1 MLKIYRCSAF
11 ATIPTFATKESACF
25 DIYACL
31 RHAGE
36 IKIYSTQERIQFLN
50 EEIESITL
58 QPGERVA
65 VPTKLIF
72 DIPTGYSIR
81 LHPRSGLALK
91 QGIGF
96 TNSEGIIDSDYV
108 DEVKAIISNFGSL
121 PYTIKH
127 GDRICQGELVKS
139 LDYTIEERY
148 NIPAIKTDRVGGFG
162 STGE

>member
-36 IKIYSTQERIQFLN
+36 IEIFGNPNRKHFLSGEDEFIY
-50 EEIESITL
+50 L

-65 VPTKLIF
+65 LPTGLIF
-72 DIPTGYSIR
+72 DIPKGYSLR

-91 QGIGF
+91 NGIGF
-96 TNSEGIIDSDYV
+96 TNSQGIIDSDYV
-108 DEVKAIISNFGSL
+108 NEIKAIVINFG
-121 PYTIKH
+121 TKTHTFKH

-139 LDYTIEERY
+139 LDYQIEEVY
-148 NIPAIKTDRVGGFG
+148 TIPAIKTDRIGGFG

>member
-11 ATIPTFATKESACF
+11 AIIPTFATKESACF
-25 DIYACL
+25 DIYTCL

-36 IKIYSTQERIQFLN
+36 IQIYGNPNRIHFFGG
-50 EEIESITL
+50 EEESLHL

-65 VPTKLIF
+65 LPTGLIF
-72 DIPTGYSIR
+72 DIPKGYSLR

-91 QGIGF
+91 HGIGF

-108 DEVKAIISNFGSL
+108 NEVKAIITNFG
-121 PYTIKH
+121 TKTHIFKH
-127 GDRICQGELVKS
+127 GDRVCQGELVKS
-139 LDYTIEERY
+139 LDYSIEEVY
-148 NIPAIKTDRVGGFG
+148 TVPAIKSDRIGGFG